1 MKTKKLELKHLA
13 AYLPYNV
20 KMFAN
25 GFLGTLQT
33 MNIDNTTQSG
43 YKIRVSCSDW
53 WENNNIDGK
62 IYKPILRPISDLTKE
77 IEVNGEQTTPI
88 DWIWDNVKHIDYFF
102 DYGYLMVEECNIENI
117 EMYPYNVIKQL
128 LSWHFDVFGLI
139 QSGLAI
145 DINTLTQP
153 K

>member
-25 GFLGTLQT
+25 GFKGTLQT
-33 MNIDNTTQSG
+33 LNIDNTTQSG

-62 IYKPILRPISDLTKE
+62 IYKPILRPVSDLTKE
-77 IEVNGEQTTPI
+77 DIIFFYSLTSIDIELIDVNEWIEELVMELQTNQKFTLSQ
-88 DWIWDNVKHIDYFF
+88 FE
-102 DYGYLMVEECNIENI
+102 YLFS
-117 EMYPYNVIKQL
+117 K
-128 LSWHFDVFGLI
+128 HFDVFGLI
-139 QSGLAI
+139 PLNLAI